1 MTIVCREGEVF
12 DQDYYDDVGDDGDI
26 DDGVDD
32 DDDDVDVDDVDV
44 DDDDDDELSRLA
56 RHKCK

>member
-1 MTIVCREGEVF
+1 MTIVCRECEVF

-32 DDDDVDVDDVDV
+32 DDDDVDVDD
-44 DDDDDDELSRLA
+44 DDDDELSRLA